1 MSKKRET
8 ISKQGIDQ
16 MTGLLDIISKELQV
30 SEDNLYKSLDSYPV
44 FQLSNFPEIKQL
56 KQKSTEQNSHK
67 K

>member
-1 MSKKRET
+1 
-8 ISKQGIDQ
+8 